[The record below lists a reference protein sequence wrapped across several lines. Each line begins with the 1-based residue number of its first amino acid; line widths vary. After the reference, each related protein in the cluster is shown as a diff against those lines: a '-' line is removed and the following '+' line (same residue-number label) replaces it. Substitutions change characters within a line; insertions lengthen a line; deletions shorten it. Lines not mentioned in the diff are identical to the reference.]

1 MAHFKFRSLPRR
13 PRASSRSKRR
23 IRAATPVNTKFHFPP
38 APGAPPVKSMSSHVI
53 LLTDAHE
60 APAYELIEAL
70 RAAGVKTLIEGLREV
85 EVEKA
90 LAQQKKRE
98 GKVEAEGPPPLAVL
112 YEVVPGADMVELHTA
127 IDHSKAFWPG
137 APLIACRRQTNGY
150 QSHNLRSLDGA
161 SLKRLG
167 FAAIADKS
175 AQLPALLREIEGH
188 GNTGELRLPELI
200 QEPVTSTPSSL
211 PPKIKFSHLRAAY
224 ELVCSLHFSGDQSGA
239 ANTALAGLQDLVDA
253 DRWAIYLFTEAK
265 GLEGSTLEAIAVHK
279 AGQEQRTEDDWGR
292 LLNAEP
298 DLPIGSETKAAK
310 RAAAGMGTIKR
321 KERGQFVVA
330 VPLICG
336 ERILGVI
343 EGIREGSGAYAFKK
357 TDVALLDSLALPI
370 ASALANAVR
379 IAEAERLSQTDDLTK
394 LHNARYLRQFLLN
407 EIRRARRYGTS
418 VAALFLDLDDFK
430 RINDEHGHLVGSHVL
445 MEIAAVILSSVRDTD
460 AVARYGGDEFVIVLP
475 DTGIELAG
483 SVAERIRQKIS
494 RHYFTGGRR
503 LQLSL
508 TASFGVATFPK
519 HASSPQQLIAC
530 ADTAMY
536 EAKAANKNCVRFAAD
551 LPAKEPLQELIES
564 VEAELVTSDN

>member
-1 MAHFKFRSLPRR
+1 
-13 PRASSRSKRR
+13 
-23 IRAATPVNTKFHFPP
+23 
-38 APGAPPVKSMSSHVI
+38 MSSHVI

-90 LAQQKKRE
+90 LAQRQKRE
-98 GKVEAEGPPPLAVL
+98 GVTDLGPPPLAVL

-127 IDHSKAFWPG
+127 IDHAKAFWPG
-137 APLIACRRQTNGY
+137 APLVACRRQTNGY

-161 SLKRLG
+161 TLKRLG
-167 FAAIADKS
+167 FLAIADKS

-188 GNTGELRLPELI
+188 GNTGELRLPEI
-200 QEPVTSTPSSL
+200 VEHAKDTEPSSL
-211 PPKIKFSHLRAAY
+211 PRKIKASHLRAAY
-224 ELVCSLHFSGDQSGA
+224 DLVSSLHFSGDQSGA
-239 ANTALAGLQDLVDA
+239 ANTALAGLQGLIHA
-253 DRWAIYLFTEAK
+253 DRWAIYLFSDAN
-265 GLEGSTLEAIAVHK
+265 GLEGATLEAIAVRRPGDENNK
-279 AGQEQRTEDDWGR
+279 NDEEWG
-292 LLNAEP
+292 LLSAEP
-298 DLPIGSETKAAK
+298 DLPLGSETKAAK
-310 RAAAGMGTIKR
+310 RAAAGMGIVKR
-321 KERGQFVVA
+321 KEKKQFVVA

-343 EGIREGSGAYAFKK
+343 EGIREGSGSHAFKK
-357 TDVALLDSLALPI
+357 PDVALLDSLSLPI

-379 IAEAERLSQTDDLTK
+379 IAEAERLSQTDDLTR

-407 EIRRARRYGTS
+407 EIRRARRYGSS

-430 RINDEHGHLVGSHVL
+430 QINDVHGHLVGSHVL
-445 MEIAAVILSSVRDTD
+445 MEMAAVILSSIRDTD

-475 DTGIELAG
+475 DTGTELAG
-483 SVAERIRQKIS
+483 QVAERIRTRIT
-494 RHYFTGGRR
+494 RHNFTGGRR

-508 TASFGVATFPK
+508 TASFGVAAFPK

-551 LPAKEPLQELIES
+551 LAQKEPAKRAVANTE
-564 VEAELVTSDN
+564 TSDLTDVHR

>member
-1 MAHFKFRSLPRR
+1 
-13 PRASSRSKRR
+13 
-23 IRAATPVNTKFHFPP
+23 
-38 APGAPPVKSMSSHVI
+38 MSSHVI

-70 RAAGVKTLIEGLREV
+70 RAAGLKTLIEGLREV
-85 EVEKA
+85 EVEVV
-90 LAQQKKRE
+90 LARQQQDQNLSDLDR
-98 GKVEAEGPPPLAVL
+98 PLAVL

-127 IDHSKAFWPG
+127 VNHAKAFWPG

-150 QSHNLRSLDGA
+150 QSLNLRSLDGA
-161 SLKRLG
+161 TLKRLG

-188 GNTGELRLPELI
+188 GNSGELILPQVVERR
-200 QEPVTSTPSSL
+200 SSRGCSSL
-211 PPKIKFSHLRAAY
+211 PPKIKFNDLRAAFD
-224 ELVCSLHFSGDQSGA
+224 LVASLHFISDQIGA
-239 ANTALAGLQDLVDA
+239 ANTALAGLEQLISA
-253 DRWAIYLFTEAK
+253 DRWAIYLFSEEK
-265 GLEGSTLEAIAVHK
+265 GVESATLEAVAVRRP
-279 AGQEQRTEDDWGR
+279 GQPNSGKSEEEWRRVLTGE
-292 LLNAEP
+292 A
-298 DLPIGSETKAAK
+298 DLPIGSESKAVK
-310 RAAAGMGTIKR
+310 RAAAGMGIIKK
-321 KERGQFVVA
+321 KERGQFVLA

-336 ERILGVI
+336 ERILGVV
-343 EGIREGSGAYAFKK
+343 EGIREGASARAFKK
-357 TDVALLDSLALPI
+357 TDVALLDSLSLPI

-407 EIRRARRYGTS
+407 EIRRARRYGSS

-445 MEIAAVILSSVRDTD
+445 MEMAAVILSSIRDTD

-475 DTGIELAG
+475 DTGTELAG
-483 SVAERIRQKIS
+483 TVAERIRQKIL
-494 RHYFTGGRR
+494 RHHFTGGRR

-508 TASFGVATFPK
+508 TASFGVAAFPK

-551 LPAKEPLQELIES
+551 LAPKDALAQLVES
-564 VEAELVTSDN
+564 VEAELVSTDN

>member
-1 MAHFKFRSLPRR
+1 
-13 PRASSRSKRR
+13 
-23 IRAATPVNTKFHFPP
+23 
-38 APGAPPVKSMSSHVI
+38 MSSHVI

-98 GKVEAEGPPPLAVL
+98 GVRDSEGPPPLAVL

-127 IDHSKAFWPG
+127 IDHAKSFWPG
-137 APLIACRRQTNGY
+137 APLVACRRQTNGY

-161 SLKRLG
+161 TLKRLG
-167 FAAIADKS
+167 FLAIADKS

-188 GNTGELRLPELI
+188 GGTGELRLPDTFDQPSE
-200 QEPVTSTPSSL
+200 TSSTSL
-211 PPKIKFSHLRAAY
+211 PRKIKFSHLRAAY
-224 ELVCSLHFSGDQSGA
+224 DIVSSLHFSGDQSGA
-239 ANTALAGLQDLVDA
+239 ANTALAGLQGLIKA
-253 DRWAIYLFTEAK
+253 DRWAIYLFSESK
-265 GLEGSTLEAIAVHK
+265 GFETSELEAIAVKK
-279 AGQEQRTEDDWGR
+279 AGEEGARNEDEW
-292 LLNAEP
+292 AEP

-310 RAAAGMGTIKR
+310 RAAAGMGIIKR
-321 KERGQFVVA
+321 KEHGQFVVA

-343 EGIREGSGAYAFKK
+343 EGIREGKGSHAFKK
-357 TDVALLDSLALPI
+357 TDVELLDSLSLPI

-407 EIRRARRYGTS
+407 EIRRARRYQTS

-430 RINDEHGHLVGSHVL
+430 QINDEHGHLVGSHVL
-445 MEIAAVILSSVRDTD
+445 MEMAAVILSSIRDTD

-475 DTGIELAG
+475 DTGTELAG
-483 SVAERIRQKIS
+483 QVAERIRQKII
-494 RHYFTGGRR
+494 RHNFNGGRR

-508 TASFGVATFPK
+508 TASFGVAAFPK

-551 LPAKEPLQELIES
+551 LATKRATVTLETTDYTDIRDNQPAS
-564 VEAELVTSDN
+564 V